1 MTFDEAI
8 QAMDDGKTLFFN
20 EMRLFSLQDGFYKLE
35 YVYDSYFI
43 RSRMLKFELLST
55 NFEEWT
61 LL

>member
-8 QAMDDGKTLFFN
+8 QAMDDGKTLFFDGIK
-20 EMRLFSLQDGFYKLE
+20 LFSLQDGFYKLE
-35 YVYDSYFI
+35 YAYDSYFI
-43 RSRMLKFELLST
+43 KSRMLKFELLST